1 MRVFTSEDGRSW
13 TAVALETQQL
23 PAPAGFGW
31 QAVLFR
37 GVGADPAERIAYRA
51 VGWLADATPEDLRL
65 ALAEADG
72 VRARWGAQ

>member
-37 GVGADPAERIAYRA
+37 GVGGDPTERIAYRA
-51 VGWLADATPEDLRL
+51 VGWLAEATAEDLRA
-65 ALAEADG
+65 ALIEADS
-72 VRARWGAQ
+72 VRARWGA